1 MLALLQVK
9 SASIQA
15 GVSTASM
22 GKFDKRLPNEKEGE
36 RHLGTKRRQFMPV
49 ADSKGTER
57 TSAAALADSIVRAR
71 ADDVLDVGHAIG
83 KIETERREKKQKQR
97 AEGSDKT
104 DSMHLGHKSGRGG
117 ASKPSRGNGF
127 SRGGGSS
134 RGGGASSRGGRFDK
148 GGRGAGRGG
157 SSSRG
162 SRGGSS
168 AKRGRGGPR
177 GRR

>member
-1 MLALLQVK
+1 
-9 SASIQA
+9 
-15 GVSTASM
+15 M
-22 GKFDKRLPNEKEGE
+22 GKFDKRLPNEKDGE

-57 TSAAALADSIVRAR
+57 SAASAMADSIVRAR

-97 AEGSDKT
+97 AESSDRP
-104 DSMHLGHKSGRGG
+104 DSRSGHKSARGG
-117 ASKPSRGNGF
+117 VSKP
-127 SRGGGSS
+127 
-134 RGGGASSRGGRFDK
+134 RGGGARGGRLDKSSRGGR
-148 GGRGAGRGG
+148 GGSSARGGRGG
-157 SSSRG
+157 SSLRG

-168 AKRGRGGPR
+168 ARGGRGGSR